1 MFLLGLALSAG
12 SIACAALVGLEDK
25 QAEDDAGPAATG
37 NGGPGADGP
46 VVSDGAS
53 PDGDAS
59 GFVIGPAEVFASG
72 QSKPWGIAVDDAF
85 VYWTNEGDNTVTR
98 APKSGGDPVVIARN
112 QLQPH
117 RILVDATNVV
127 WHNANFASANTADG
141 GAPIYEIA
149 HLAKDAIGTAAAP
162 TKIEDVRSN
171 QKVRS
176 LAVSKSA
183 DNELWTLWTDKL
195 RRNRR
200 DDTTMGKDIVRM
212 LDGKQPTAVAVDAVN
227 AYWFLQQPLQIWSIA
242 KSADTVNDGGV
253 LVATLSGTSEVS
265 EMVSDGSALFMVTS
279 GGAVLEVPTPAGGT
293 PVQLASGQT
302 FPRGIATDDN
312 HVYVART
319 NADDA
324 DGQGVVTMVPKQAGA
339 QTVVLAKSQSKPRGI
354 VVDVAADASHT
365 VYWATYGDGKIWR
378 VRVR

>member
-1 MFLLGLALSAG
+1 VLALALSAG

-25 QAEDDAGPAATG
+25 EAEGDAGTAATG
-37 NGGPGADGP
+37 DGGPGVDGQ
-46 VVSDGAS
+46 VATDGAT
-53 PDGDAS
+53 PDADAS

-85 VYWTNEGDNTVTR
+85 VYWTNEGDNTVAR
-98 APKSGGDPVVIARN
+98 APKSGGDPAVIARN

-127 WHNANFASANTADG
+127 WHNANFASATSADG
-141 GAPIYEIA
+141 GAPIYEIT
-149 HLAKDAIGTAAAP
+149 HLAKNDIGTAAGP
-162 TKIEDVRSN
+162 TKIEDVRNN

-176 LAVSKSA
+176 IAVSKSA

-200 DDTTMGKDIVRM
+200 DDTTMGKDIVRP
-212 LDGKQPTAVAVDAVN
+212 LDGKQPTAVAVDALY
-227 AYWFLQQPLQIWSIA
+227 AYWFLQQPLQIWSIG

-253 LVATLSGTSEVS
+253 LIATLPGTSEVS
-265 EMVSDGSALFMVTS
+265 EMVSDGSALFMVTT
-279 GGAVLEVPTPAGGT
+279 GGAVLQVPTPAGGT
-293 PVQLASGQT
+293 PVQLASGQS
-302 FPRGIATDDN
+302 FPRGVATDDS
-312 HVYVART
+312 HVYVTRSS
-319 NADDA
+319 ADDA

-339 QTVVLAKSQSKPRGI
+339 QIVVLAKTQSKPRAI
-354 VVDVAADASHT
+354 AVDVAADGSHT